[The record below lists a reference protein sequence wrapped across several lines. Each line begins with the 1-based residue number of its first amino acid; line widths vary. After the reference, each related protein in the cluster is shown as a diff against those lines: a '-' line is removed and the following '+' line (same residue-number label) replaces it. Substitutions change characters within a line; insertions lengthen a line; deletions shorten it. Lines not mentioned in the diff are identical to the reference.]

1 MELTKEQRKFYEET
15 REMARKEIEDIERKI
30 EEELA
35 RVKQRL
41 IDLQNAKKASRQI
54 YDGAC
59 SPSLTWTS
67 PRRCRPR
74 HWWIDRFRLSFRWTV
89 PPEDP
94 HQNSPGCTR
103 GQRLHPVFIWG
114 PGPGGAGQ

>member
-15 REMARKEIEDIERKI
+15 REMARKEIEDIELKI

-59 SPSLTWTS
+59 ARLGVKSELTES
-67 PRRCRPR
+67 
-74 HWWIDRFRLSFRWTV
+74 TV
-89 PPEDP
+89 DMKE
-94 HQNSPGCTR
+94 
-103 GQRLHPVFIWG
+103 II
-114 PGPGGAGQ
+114 

>member
-59 SPSLTWTS
+59 S
-67 PRRCRPR
+67 
-74 HWWIDRFRLSFRWTV
+74 RLGVKSDLAETTV
-89 PPEDP
+89 DIAKEMSSKALVD
-94 HQNSPGCTR
+94 
-103 GQRLHPVFIWG
+103 
-114 PGPGGAGQ
+114 

>member
-15 REMARKEIEDIERKI
+15 REMARKEIEDIDKKI

-59 SPSLTWTS
+59 ARLGVKSDLADSTVDLKDVTS
-67 PRRCRPR
+67 KTLAV
-74 HWWIDRFRLSFRWTV
+74 D
-89 PPEDP
+89 
-94 HQNSPGCTR
+94 
-103 GQRLHPVFIWG
+103 
-114 PGPGGAGQ
+114 